1 LDRAGDS
8 RRTRERRAVPHAVRV
23 DGNVE
28 LVDDGINGR
37 LYARDDP
44 AALAAAMRELIHSPE
59 RLAAFSSGNLARR
72 GAFDQ
77 NATGLALDRLYRAA
91 SRPLSQADPTLAFG
105 LGRAGGGAVAAAP
118 RRWRARRLRLVWWRW
133 SETLRER
140 PPLWVAAFSARPD
153 HWARAAWRWG
163 LTALA
168 PRGPGLPPPLDEA
181 RPDSQAAGA
190 VRQNDR
196 VQP

>member
-1 LDRAGDS
+1 
-8 RRTRERRAVPHAVRV
+8 
-23 DGNVE
+23 
-28 LVDDGINGR
+28 
-37 LYARDDP
+37 
-44 AALAAAMRELIHSPE
+44 MRELIHSPE

-105 LGRAGGGAVAAAP
+105 LGRAGGRAVAAAP
-118 RRWRARRLRLVWWRW
+118 RRWRGGRARLVWWRW
-133 SETLRER
+133 SETLRES
-140 PPLWVAAFSARPD
+140 PPLWVAALGVRPD

-163 LTALA
+163 LMALA
-168 PRGPGLPPPLDEA
+168 PRRPALPSPFDEA
-181 RPDSQAAGA
+181 RPGAPSAGA
-190 VRQNDR
+190 VRHSDR